1 MVHDVM
7 MVAMDRSWGI
17 VGGTVVG
24 RWRRVIDRISIWVIG
39 VSIKA
44 PKPKPERAAKA
55 AMKPVVKSSMEPRV
69 KSTMRSAHHH
79 AAMTH
84 SAHVL
89 RHGGSSRDREDG
101 GPQKR
106 PS

>member
-1 MVHDVM
+1 
-7 MVAMDRSWGI
+7 
-17 VGGTVVG
+17 
-24 RWRRVIDRISIWVIG
+24 
-39 VSIKA
+39 
-44 PKPKPERAAKA
+44 
-55 AMKPVVKSSMEPRV
+55 MKPVVKSSMEPRV
-69 KSTMRSAHHH
+69 KSTMRSAQHHSTMRSAHHH